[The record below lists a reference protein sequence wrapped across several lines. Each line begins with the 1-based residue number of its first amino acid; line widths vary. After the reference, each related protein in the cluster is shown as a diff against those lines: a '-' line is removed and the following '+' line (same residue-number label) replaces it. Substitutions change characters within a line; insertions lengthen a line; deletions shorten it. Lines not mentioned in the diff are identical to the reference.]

1 MSPGINGKNGTKNLN
16 GILSKSERQAF
27 VSDLRRILGFRPS
40 RISIYEKA
48 FIHRSA
54 TLVLENGKKVNNE
67 RLEFLGDAVLDAIL
81 SEILFEKY
89 PTADEGDLTKIRSR
103 IVNRRVLNKLALSM
117 SLDRLLVSH
126 VSKTTGGKNIYGD
139 ALEALL
145 GSIFLDKG
153 YKRTKRFIVRNI
165 ISKHLDLEE
174 IVHNEQDYKSQVFQ
188 WAQKLNKEISFNHTE
203 RFDEKSKKPV
213 FSTTLLIDH
222 EIFGE
227 GNGKSKKIAEQEAS
241 LKALNKIRK
250 IGFID

>member
-1 MSPGINGKNGTKNLN
+1 MSTGINGKNSTNNFIGA
-16 GILSKSERQAF
+16 LSKSERQAF
-27 VSDLRRILGFRPS
+27 VSELRRILGFRPT

-54 TLVLENGKKVNNE
+54 TLVLEDGKKINNE

-103 IVNRRVLNKLALSM
+103 LVNRRVLNKLALSM
-117 SLDRLLVSH
+117 SLDRLIVSH

-145 GSIFLDKG
+145 GSIFIDKG
-153 YKRTKRFIVRNI
+153 YKKTKKFIVRNI
-165 ISKHLDLEE
+165 ISKHLDLDQ
-174 IVHNEQDYKSQVFQ
+174 IVHTEQDYKSQVFQ

-203 RFDEKSKKPV
+203 QFEESSNKSI
-213 FSTTLLIDH
+213 FCTTLLIDH

-241 LKALNKIRK
+241 LKALYKIRK